1 MFHISMLVVEALFGG
16 AKTTKNGSTR
26 MNFWAPMAACPPN
39 WGVWR
44 AADTALTSD
53 YWAIAAP
60 AKFSSPMPRRQV
72 IL

>member
-44 AADTALTSD
+44 AA
-53 YWAIAAP
+53 
-60 AKFSSPMPRRQV
+60 
-72 IL
+72 